1 MSLNFKKVLCP
12 VDLSAFSRAALKLAV
27 NVADASGATVDIL
40 HVIHNPFDDIYL
52 TEITQT
58 DPALIDAYATEP
70 QRRAKVLRATEEHS
84 EVLLKQFCY
93 DVVQHYGKVRYH
105 VRMGDAFEAILE
117 TAEDLM
123 TDLVV
128 LATHG
133 RTGIKRLVIGSV
145 AEKVVR
151 HAPCAVLTV
160 KPKCGGL
167 IACEGKRSGNPL
179 IAGSDRHADPR
190 AP

>member
-1 MSLNFKKVLCP
+1 
-12 VDLSAFSRAALKLAV
+12 
-27 NVADASGATVDIL
+27 
-40 HVIHNPFDDIYL
+40 
-52 TEITQT
+52 
-58 DPALIDAYATEP
+58 
-70 QRRAKVLRATEEHS
+70 
-84 EVLLKQFCY
+84 
-93 DVVQHYGKVRYH
+93 
-105 VRMGDAFEAILE
+105 
-117 TAEDLM
+117 
-123 TDLVV
+123 

-133 RTGIKRLVIGSV
+133 RTGIKRLMIGSV